1 MPKEFLNPPALSQPT
16 GYTHVVKAGNT
27 VYIAGQVAVSS
38 KGEMIGAGDV
48 KAQTRQVL
56 TNLEAAVKA
65 AGGAKK
71 DIVSITTYLVSRDHL
86 PAYREARS
94 EFFGEN
100 PPASTLLI
108 ISGLARPELLIEISA
123 VAVLG

>member
-1 MPKEFLNPPALSQPT
+1 MPKEFLNPPALSQPS
-16 GYTHVVKAGNT
+16 GYSHVVKAGST
-27 VYIAGQVAVSS
+27 VYIAGQVALNS
-38 KGEMIGAGDV
+38 KGEIVGAGDA
-48 KAQTRQVL
+48 KAQARQVL
-56 TNLEAAVKA
+56 ANLEAAVKA

-94 EFFGEN
+94 EFFGDH

-108 ISGLARPELLIEISA
+108 ISGLARPEILIEVSA
-123 VAVLG
+123 VAALG